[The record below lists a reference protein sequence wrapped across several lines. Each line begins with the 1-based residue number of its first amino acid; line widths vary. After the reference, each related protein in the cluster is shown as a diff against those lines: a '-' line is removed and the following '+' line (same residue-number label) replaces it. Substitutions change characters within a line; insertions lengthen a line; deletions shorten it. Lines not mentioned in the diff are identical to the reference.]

1 MLVYQRVAI
10 YVNVY
15 KRVPIKHRRTDFR
28 WTFIWKKMGKW
39 WNMGIELTTMGI
51 YLGYHQK

>member
-15 KRVPIKHRRTDFR
+15 QRVPIKHRRTDFR
-28 WTFIWKKMGKW
+28 CTFIWKKMGKW